1 MNEIDLSSTS
11 MDNVEISMRVSS
23 GLQSGDTF
31 YTDLN
36 GFQVHVIEI
45 GREINGSDKEVLVLY
60 LIYRYTTI
68 VTKR

>member
-36 GFQVHVIEI
+36 GFQVQE
-45 GREINGSDKEVLVLY
+45 RDINESNFFESVSGKFEP
-60 LIYRYTTI
+60 TTPA
-68 VTKR
+68 